1 MSESA
6 QAASSGTA
14 LHDLLAPLGE
24 ASYSEARCAEM
35 ADLIDEIRSLKT
47 ARNAVVL
54 AHNYQRPEIFQV
66 ADFVGDSLE
75 LARQATTV
83 EAEVIVF
90 CGVHFMAET
99 AKILNPTRRVI
110 LPDLRAGCSLADS
123 VTAEDLAERKA
134 ELRAIYPDLAVVG
147 YVNTTADVKAECDAC
162 CTSSNA
168 VRVVEALPSEHI
180 LFVPDRNLAAHVQS
194 QTRKTIIAWD
204 GNCYVHQQ
212 ITPEQ
217 IAAVR
222 KALPRVKILAHPECR
237 ADVLALA
244 DAVLSTSGMVRYA
257 TESPDREFLIVT
269 ECGLSDRLLLEVPEK
284 RFYKSCKLCAYMKM
298 ITLEGTRDALRDLA
312 PEITL
317 PEEVRVRA
325 PSKRCSRWAGERTG
339 GACRRG
345 RRGRPHRA
353 RGGAAR
359 VAGAGAR
366 RPVRRLVGAPWRTR
380 ARIRVAR
387 GRRPTGA
394 GGPDDPPRHSP
405 RAALHLR
412 PAGA

>member
-1 MSESA
+1 MLEPTPDTPT
-6 QAASSGTA
+6 GTD
-14 LHDLLAPLGE
+14 LHALLARLGD
-24 ASYSEARCAEM
+24 ASYSEERCDTIAGLVAE
-35 ADLIDEIRSLKT
+35 IEQLKRD
-47 ARNAVVL
+47 RNAVIL

-66 ADFVGDSLE
+66 ANFVGDSLE
-75 LARQATTV
+75 LARQATKV
-83 EAEVIVF
+83 DADVIVF

-99 AKILNPTRRVI
+99 AKILNPGRRVI

-123 VTAEDLAERKA
+123 VTADDLAERKA
-134 ELRAIYPDLAVVG
+134 ELRALYPDLAVVG

-194 QTRKTIIAWD
+194 QTRKSIIAWD

-222 KALPRVKILAHPECR
+222 AALPHVKILAHPECR
-237 ADVLALA
+237 QDVLALA

-257 TESPDREFLIVT
+257 KESEAQEFLVVT
-269 ECGLSDRLLLEVPEK
+269 ECGLSDRLLLEVPQK

-317 PEEVRVRA
+317 PEDVRVRA
-325 PSKRCSRWAGERTG
+325 AHALERMLELG
-339 GACRRG
+339 G
-345 RRGRPHRA
+345 
-353 RGGAAR
+353 
-359 VAGAGAR
+359 
-366 RPVRRLVGAPWRTR
+366 
-380 ARIRVAR
+380 
-387 GRRPTGA
+387 
-394 GGPDDPPRHSP
+394 
-405 RAALHLR
+405 
-412 PAGA
+412 

>member
-1 MSESA
+1 MLEA
-6 QAASSGTA
+6 TPATQTAAD
-14 LHDLLAPLGE
+14 LHATLSRLGD
-24 ASYSEARCAEM
+24 ASYSEARCEAI
-35 ADLIDEIRSLKT
+35 ADLVGEIRALK
-47 ARNAVVL
+47 RERDAVIL

-83 EAEVIVF
+83 DAAVIVF

-99 AKILNPTRRVI
+99 AKILNPGRTVI

-134 ELRAIYPDLAVVG
+134 ELRRLHPDLAVVG

-168 VRVVEALPSEHI
+168 VRVVEALPSQHI

-194 QTRKTIIAWD
+194 QTTKTIIAWD

-222 KALPRVKILAHPECR
+222 TALPHVKILAHPECR
-237 ADVLALA
+237 QDVLALA

-257 TESPDREFLIVT
+257 KESPEREFLVVT

-312 PEITL
+312 PEVIV

-325 PSKRCSRWAGERTG
+325 ARALERMLELG
-339 GACRRG
+339 G
-345 RRGRPHRA
+345 
-353 RGGAAR
+353 
-359 VAGAGAR
+359 
-366 RPVRRLVGAPWRTR
+366 
-380 ARIRVAR
+380 
-387 GRRPTGA
+387 
-394 GGPDDPPRHSP
+394 
-405 RAALHLR
+405 
-412 PAGA
+412 

>member
-1 MSESA
+1 MTPAAAAAPTAAEL
-6 QAASSGTA
+6 QARFT
-14 LHDLLAPLGE
+14 PLGVPGYGAE
-24 ASYSEARCAEM
+24 RCRALADVIAE
-35 ADLIDEIRSLKT
+35 IVELK
-47 ARNAVVL
+47 RRQNAVVL

-75 LARQATTV
+75 LARQATRV
-83 EAEVIVF
+83 DAETIVF

-123 VTAEDLAERKA
+123 VTAEALAERKA
-134 ELRAIYPDLAVVG
+134 ELRILHPDLAVVG

-180 LFVPDRNLAAHVQS
+180 LFVPDQNLAAHVQS

-204 GNCYVHQQ
+204 GNCYVHHQ
-212 ITPEQ
+212 ITAEQ
-217 IAAVR
+217 IGAVR
-222 KALPRVKILAHPECR
+222 AALPHVRILAHPECR

-257 TESPDREFLIVT
+257 RESPDREFLVVT
-269 ECGLSDRLLLEVPEK
+269 ECGLSDRLLLEVPGK
-284 RFYKSCKLCAYMKM
+284 KFYKSCKLCQYMKM

-317 PEEVRVRA
+317 PEDVRVRA
-325 PSKRCSRWAGERTG
+325 Q
-339 GACRRG
+339 
-345 RRGRPHRA
+345 
-353 RGGAAR
+353 
-359 VAGAGAR
+359 
-366 RPVRRLVGAPWRTR
+366 
-380 ARIRVAR
+380 
-387 GRRPTGA
+387 
-394 GGPDDPPRHSP
+394 
-405 RAALHLR
+405 AALERMLEL
-412 PAGA
+412 GG